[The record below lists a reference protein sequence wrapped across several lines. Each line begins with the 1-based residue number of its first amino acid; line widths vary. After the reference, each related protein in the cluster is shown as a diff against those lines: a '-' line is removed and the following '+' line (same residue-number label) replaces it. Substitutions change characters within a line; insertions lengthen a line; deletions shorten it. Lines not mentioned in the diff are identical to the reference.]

1 MLRTCK
7 HIAAI
12 FLSAALAATP
22 GHAAAEAAPATL
34 NGFHTVY
41 ELRYA
46 ALRADA
52 TIDLQATDTPNEFLY
67 SVTTRTRGIAR
78 LLRPGTASE
87 IARFRYDENGFQP
100 ISYRLDDGIAKAEND
115 SNIEFNW
122 QTGTATSTHGTET
135 IELPLRAGMLDRLTA
150 DIAAIQKLRNGEA
163 LTGFDLVD
171 RNEIRRYDYVLQGEE
186 TVRVPAG
193 TFKTVK
199 YMRSRPGSSRATLI
213 WFAPDME
220 YLPVKITQLKRG
232 KSVIEMLA
240 TLLPPSAA
248 ALPDTRGQ

>member
-1 MLRTCK
+1 VLKLFK

-12 FLSAALAATP
+12 VLVAAIAVTH
-22 GHAAAEAAPATL
+22 GHAADKSAPATL

-41 ELRYA
+41 ELRYS

-52 TIDLQATDTPNEFLY
+52 TIDLQPADAPNEYLY
-67 SVTTRTRGIAR
+67 SNTTRTRGLAR
-78 LLRPGTASE
+78 LMRPGTARE

-100 ISYRLDDGIAKAEND
+100 LSYRLDDGVAKAEND
-115 SNIEFNW
+115 SNIQFNW
-122 QTGTATSTHGTET
+122 QTGIATSTHETET
-135 IELPLRAGMLDRLTA
+135 VELPIRAGMLDRLTA
-150 DIAAIQKLRNGEA
+150 DIAAIQKLRNGET

-171 RNEIRRYDYVLQGEE
+171 RNEIRRYEFTLQGEE
-186 TVRVPAG
+186 TINVPAG

-199 YMRSRPGSSRATLI
+199 YLRARPGSSRATLI

-232 KSVIEMLA
+232 ESVIEMFA
-240 TLLPPSAA
+240 TVLEPLNRTSAA
-248 ALPDTRGQ
+248 TSAR